1 MASSGIDVLTYA
13 VCKAYVDKVAGGG
26 GSSIN
31 VVQTTGSSTEDVMS
45 QDATTKMVFQGGSH
59 PTAIRI
65 GNENASAYDNT
76 ISIGI
81 GANQKVQGQGA
92 IAIGQNA
99 QARSSNCPVAIG
111 DGASASADNTVALGR
126 NAGVETQ
133 EAIAIG
139 RNSNVYEKGSVVLG
153 AWTTSGVGEY
163 NVVIGYGAT
172 ADSRSGQV
180 SFLKNSTYKNKSYNN
195 TGYMLLTGVHD
206 GQELHD
212 VATVA
217 QGNTLAT
224 SAPTTATVGVLGQ
237 FYTDTTAMHTYQ
249 CTAIDDTT
257 DPDNPS
263 YTWTQRW

>member
-45 QDATTKMVFQGGSH
+45 QDATTKMVFQGGNH

-99 QARSSNCPVAIG
+99 QARSNNCPVAIG
-111 DGASASADNTVALGR
+111 DGAGASADNTVALGR
-126 NAGVETQ
+126 NASAGASQAV
-133 EAIAIG
+133 AIG
-139 RNSNVYEKGSVVLG
+139 RNASTQGYSNSVALGSH
-153 AWTTSGVGEY
+153 TTVTRQGEVAVGCSSSYTDGY
-163 NVVIGYGAT
+163 NSTQYRVIG
-172 ADSRSGQV
+172 
-180 SFLKNSTYKNKSYNN
+180 
-195 TGYMLLTGVHD
+195 GVYD
-206 GQELHD
+206 GQEAHD
-212 VATVA
+212 AVTVGQINGLIDA
-217 QGNTLAT
+217 IN
-224 SAPTTATVGVLGQ
+224 TATGSSIAHIG
-237 FYTDTTAMHTYQ
+237 A
-249 CTAIDDTT
+249 
-257 DPDNPS
+257 
-263 YTWTQRW
+263 